1 MHVKVN
7 GKTIEIFS
15 GARVMDALR
24 RYSRAEWKQVQANKK
39 KVYDVHGHE
48 VALDGELGGG
58 EELLIRA
65 CPPEETHT

>member
-24 RYSRAEWKQVQANKK
+24 RYSPAAWKQVQANKK

-48 VALDGELGGG
+48 VAPDGELGGG
-58 EELLIRA
+58 EELFIRA
-65 CPPEETHT
+65 CPPEETRP

>member
-7 GKTIEIFS
+7 GKTIEVFS

-48 VALDGELGGG
+48 VAPDGELGGG
-58 EELLIRA
+58 EELFIRA
-65 CPPEETHT
+65 CPPEETRT

>member
-1 MHVKVN
+1 MLIRIN
-7 GKTIEIFS
+7 GKEIEIFS

-39 KVYDVHGHE
+39 KVYDVDGHE

-65 CPPEETHT
+65 CPPEGTHP

>member
-1 MHVKVN
+1 MLIRIN
-7 GKTIEIFS
+7 GKEIEIFS

-58 EELLIRA
+58 EELFIRA
-65 CPPEETHT
+65 CPPEETRP